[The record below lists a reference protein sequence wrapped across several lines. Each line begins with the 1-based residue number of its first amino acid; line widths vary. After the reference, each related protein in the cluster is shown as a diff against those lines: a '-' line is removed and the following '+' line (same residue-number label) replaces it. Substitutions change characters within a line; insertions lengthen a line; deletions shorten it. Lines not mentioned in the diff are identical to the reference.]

1 MDCHD
6 CDDECE
12 KCKTCAWFPE
22 AGRRWNDLA
31 IYCRRGHR
39 MDSARGYRAC
49 EDYEEGDK

>member
-12 KCKTCAWFPE
+12 KCKTCDWFPE

-31 IYCRRGHR
+31 RYCVRGHEIPA
-39 MDSARGYRAC
+39 DHHAC
-49 EDYEEGDK
+49 KDYEEGGA